1 MGMPT
6 IVFTSQHVTVF
17 SPGDTAIDSRKSG
30 KKYEKYCMC
39 EDLDV
44 SKLTLK
50 KGDKPVEFVIR
61 ALAPNENDVVGCLVY
76 GDEAAADETAAAQRE
91 RLNAIE
97 VLLHS
102 VRFGLVEVKGL
113 DGWENAKRSRVNGST
128 VDGWT
133 EETVGSIDSE
143 TRLFLGRAILSLS
156 RLDEKKD
163 LIWLMAHAPRWNR
176 GAKSKTG
183 KRSVKPFDCRRCQ
196 KSEALRAQLG
206 CDAPL
211 ERGWHERSPIF
222 EVEIDR
228 CPMYYLRRDDAWR
241 DYLLRLWND
250 YEVGLVPG
258 WPDDFNN
265 QFVEGLHYLR
275 AQIRESEARYME
287 EA

>member
-156 RLDEKKD
+156 RLDEKKRPD
-163 LIWLMAHAPRWNR
+163 LVDGARASMEPRRKKQN
-176 GAKSKTG
+176 G
-183 KRSVKPFDCRRCQ
+183 
-196 KSEALRAQLG
+196 EALGQA
-206 CDAPL
+206 
-211 ERGWHERSPIF
+211 
-222 EVEIDR
+222 V
-228 CPMYYLRRDDAWR
+228 
-241 DYLLRLWND
+241 
-250 YEVGLVPG
+250 
-258 WPDDFNN
+258 
-265 QFVEGLHYLR
+265 
-275 AQIRESEARYME
+275 
-287 EA
+287 